1 MDNSIVKVADM
12 SQDQLDALRARTVD
26 RYYNG
31 ARGCMCGCK
40 GTYYDNTPDNARRIK
55 GAVGR
60 LLADADAAVLDGYI
74 LFRDSL
80 TRTSAVY
87 FK

>member
-1 MDNSIVKVADM
+1 MDNSIVKVTDM
-12 SQDQLDALRARTVD
+12 SQAQLDALRVRTVD

-40 GTYYDNTPDNARRIK
+40 GTYYDNTADNARRIK

-60 LLADADAAVLDGYI
+60 LLADAGAALQDGYI
-74 LFRDSL
+74 LFRDTG